1 MSPFQQ
7 QVIDTTLAEFDRNRA
22 IQEQRSRD
30 QQAQL
35 GVLGAGRA
43 GVQLAEFQTGSDRDR
58 AALQAQLLS
67 QGFGQ
72 AQQAAQQ
79 ALANQLGLAGAQ
91 QQQSRALQD
100 LSRGQFGQAGF
111 QTGLSNFLASSRAAD
126 IRALGGLGSSRQGTQ
141 AQLTADQQRHKQQP
155 LNHNKVTTVWCWFRT
170 SSWLWCSTSGT
181 TSSTKCIRQS
191 SWNCIRCWWI
201 VR

>member
-22 IQEQRSRD
+22 IQEQRIRD

-72 AQQAAQQ
+72 GQAAAQQ
-79 ALANQLGLAGAQ
+79 ALANQLGLVGAQ
-91 QQQSRALQD
+91 QQQSSVTRFIWDNLVKQI
-100 LSRGQFGQAGF
+100 SNR
-111 QTGLSNFLASSRAAD
+111 LSNLQEAGSRHTSSWWLR
-126 IRALGGLGSSRQGTQ
+126 ILRQGITQ
-141 AQLTADQQRHKQQP
+141 AQLTADQQAAQQRL
-155 LNHNKVTTVWCWFRT
+155 LNHNKDYNSLVLV
-170 SSWLWCSTSGT
+170 
-181 TSSTKCIRQS
+181 
-191 SWNCIRCWWI
+191 
-201 VR
+201 